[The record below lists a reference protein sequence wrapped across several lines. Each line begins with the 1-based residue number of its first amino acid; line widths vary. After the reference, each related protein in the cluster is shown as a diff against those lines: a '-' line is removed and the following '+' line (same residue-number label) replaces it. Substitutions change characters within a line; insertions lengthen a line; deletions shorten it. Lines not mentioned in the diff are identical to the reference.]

1 METLI
6 IFLFQMIPL
15 AIVFNLPILI
25 VILKKKLL
33 TVPIGIVVAASLGI
47 IFFIIQPFF
56 WFALIVFFFS
66 SSLLSKLKVEEKSN
80 ITVDFEK
87 GSATRDAIQVL
98 ANGLIPL
105 LFVCGYAISEILPQL
120 VNSTIPIH
128 NPYNPYFM
136 GVFTAFAVHNADT
149 WATEIG
155 ILSKKAPRFI
165 TNLREKVPPGTSGGV
180 TIDGFLASILGGALL
195 AITYLIAAILISPS
209 LILIEEIIIN
219 VVLIIAG
226 GFTGSLLDSI
236 EGATIQGIFYCNHCN
251 KETESN
257 PHPRCGNE
265 TALKRGNI
273 WINNDFVNLTSA
285 LVVTI
290 IILLFISISF

>member
-1 METLI
+1 
-6 IFLFQMIPL
+6 MIPL

-25 VILKKKLL
+25 VILKKKFL
-33 TVPIGIVVAASLGI
+33 TVPVGITIAASLGI

-66 SSLLSKLKVEEKSN
+66 SSLFSKLKVEEKSN
-80 ITVDFEK
+80 ITLDFEK
-87 GSATRDAIQVL
+87 GSTTRDAMQVL

-105 LFVCGYAISEILPQL
+105 LFVCGYAISEILPRL

-128 NPYNPYFM
+128 NPYNPFFI

-155 ILSKKAPRFI
+155 ILSKKAPRLI
-165 TNLREKVPPGTSGGV
+165 TDLNQKVPPGTSGGV
-180 TIDGFLASILGGALL
+180 TTDGFWASILGGSVL
-195 AITYLIAAILISPS
+195 AITYLIATILISPTI
-209 LILIEEIIIN
+209 ILIDKIITN
-219 VVLIIAG
+219 VVLIIVG

-236 EGATIQGIFYCNHCN
+236 EGATIQGIFYCNHCK

-265 TALKRGNI
+265 TTLKRGNI

-290 IILLFISISF
+290 IILLFSSISF